1 MVSKKI
7 ILDYDEEAD
16 VLYFTFGEP
25 QEALTEEM
33 GNIGVR
39 VDPVT
44 NEIVGLTVIDFLSG
58 FKKRHQ
64 PLQIRVGER

>member
-1 MVSKKI
+1 MAPKKI

-64 PLQIRVGER
+64 PLQIRV